1 MEKEI
6 NRQAETLTRQGP
18 LRKVLENGVFL
29 IQVKDMKAAAE
40 FAGDYAPEHLE
51 IHCENPEAIAKQVRS
66 AGAIF
71 LGQWTPEPVG
81 DFTAGPSHV
90 LPTGGTAKYFHGLT
104 SMDFMRRS
112 SIVKYTEAAILK
124 EVSAME
130 RIADMEGL
138 DAHKRSASIRRTK

>member
-1 MEKEI
+1 ME
-6 NRQAETLTRQGP
+6 
-18 LRKVLENGVFL
+18 
-29 IQVKDMKAAAE
+29 AAAE

-51 IHCENPEAIAKQVRS
+51 IHCENPEAIAKRVRA
-66 AGAIF
+66 AGAMF
-71 LGQWTPEPVG
+71 LGEWTPEPVG

-90 LPTGGTAKYFHGLT
+90 LPTGGTGKYFHGLT
-104 SMDFMRRS
+104 SADFMRRS
-112 SIVKYTEAAILK
+112 SIVKYTEAAILR